1 MVNKYHKPLL
11 FISCNLLIDTVISG
25 IKRKK
30 LTKKLIPEKKIVSR
44 NVMDRNNKTLN
55 NCQCQNTALED
66 LPV

>member
-1 MVNKYHKPLL
+1 
-11 FISCNLLIDTVISG
+11 VISG

-30 LTKKLIPEKKIVSR
+30 FTKKLIPEKKIVSR
-44 NVMDRNNKTLN
+44 NVMDRNSKTLN